1 MNIKSLLLGSAAALA
16 VVSGAQAA
24 DAVVAAEPEPM
35 EYVKVCDAYGTGY
48 FYIPGTETCLKIGGR
63 VRFDLQ
69 AANSYALNSDKGWR
83 TRSRGEI
90 YMDSASDT
98 EYGPLKT
105 QFVGRLDFD
114 GTYND
119 GVGTNTNLVAAN
131 ISIAGFTVGLAD
143 SLFTTMTGYAGD
155 IINDDVVSYGQFEV
169 NQINYVYDNGAGL
182 KVGLGL
188 EADDIQR
195 DARRF
200 DAVSGKW
207 VDTKVVSNGED
218 YIPNVTGGVGY
229 SAGSFGVTVV
239 GGYDERLDEGAIKG
253 RVDGNFGAFSAFVM
267 AAWSSSGNKTNNYA
281 PGDASGAAW
290 GDWAAWAGVGYKV
303 SDDLGFNAQVAG
315 TDNDTLAVAANVKWN
330 PVAGLLIQPEVTYTS
345 FDNKI
350 ADGDQWNGMIRFQRT
365 F

>member
-1 MNIKSLLLGSAAALA
+1 MSIKSLLLGSAAALA

-48 FYIPGTETCLKIGGR
+48 FYIPGTETCLKVGGR
-63 VRFDLQ
+63 VRFDLK
-69 AANSYALNSDKGWR
+69 AANSYKLDSDNGWNSR
-83 TRSRGEI
+83 TRGEI

-98 EYGPLKT
+98 EYGALKT
-105 QFVGRLDFD
+105 KFIGRFDFD
-114 GTYND
+114 NTYND
-119 GVGTNTNLVAAN
+119 GQHTTTKLIAAN
-131 ISIAGFTVGLAD
+131 ISLAGFQVGLAD
-143 SLFTTMTGYAGD
+143 TLFSSFTNYAGD

-169 NQINYVYDNGAGL
+169 NQINYVYDSGSGFKAAIA
-182 KVGLGL
+182 V
-188 EADDIQR
+188 EADDATKTVNGVATVVNGQDYVPNAVAGLAYTT
-195 DARRF
+195 DA
-200 DAVSGKW
+200 
-207 VDTKVVSNGED
+207 
-218 YIPNVTGGVGY
+218 
-229 SAGSFGVTVV
+229 FGVSVV
-239 GGYDERLDEGAIKG
+239 GGYDERQDEGAVKG

-267 AAWSSSGNKTNNYA
+267 GAWSSSGNKVNNYA
-281 PGDASGAAW
+281 PGDGSGAAW

-303 SDDLGFNAQVAG
+303 SDDLKLNAQVAG
-315 TDNDTLAVAANVKWN
+315 TDNDTLAIAANVKWN

>member
-1 MNIKSLLLGSAAALA
+1 MKHFDWRSEMNIKSLLLGSAAALA

-35 EYVKVCDAYGTGY
+35 EYVKVCDAFGTGY

-98 EYGPLKT
+98 EYGALKT
-105 QFVGRLDFD
+105 QFVGRFDFD

-119 GVGTNTNLVAAN
+119 GVGTSTNLIAAN
-131 ISIAGFTVGLAD
+131 ISLAGFTVGLTD
-143 SLFTTMTGYAGD
+143 SLFTTMTNYAGD

-188 EADDIQR
+188 EADDTLNG
-195 DARRF
+195 A
-200 DAVSGKW
+200 G
-207 VDTKVVSNGED
+207 KVVNGED

-229 SAGSFGVTVV
+229 SAGSFGVAVV
-239 GGYDERLDEGAIKG
+239 GGYDERRDEGAIKG

-267 AAWSSSGNKTNNYA
+267 AAWSSSGNKVNNYA
-281 PGDASGAAW
+281 PGDGSGAAW

-303 SDDLGFNAQVAG
+303 SDDLAFNAQVAG
-315 TDNDTLAVAANVKWN
+315 TDNDTLAVAANVKWF
-330 PVAGLLIQPEVTYTS
+330 PVSGLLIQPEVTYTS